1 MDAEEYRIVEAAF
14 ITALRAGADKLG
26 LLRLA
31 GVPLEIDRPDE
42 PGLKL
47 VEIELC
53 DHLVVGTAAPG
64 FGARELVY
72 QPLPGTMTR
81 QHTHLRLIYVS
92 IEERRELTLA
102 EALAASPR
110 VHQAHYH
117 DPGTHWHVHHAK

>member
-1 MDAEEYRIVEAAF
+1 MDAEENRIVEAAF
-14 ITALRAGADKLG
+14 IAALRSGADKLG
-26 LLRLA
+26 LLQLA

-53 DHLVVGTAAPG
+53 DHLVIGTAAPG

-72 QPLPGTMTR
+72 QPLPGAMTR

-102 EALAASPR
+102 EALAAAPR
-110 VHQAHYH
+110 AHPMHYH
-117 DPGTHWHVHHAK
+117 DHGVHWHVHHAK